1 MENQLHNNNPLH
13 KSDGKPG
20 IMDLVSGILRD
31 ASDIIS
37 KEVLSARME
46 MREELEKVKSTAILM
61 GSAVVALLIGGI
73 LLALTAVYA
82 LAEFTGL
89 DLWACYGVVGGT
101 IFVLGMIILLAG
113 KSKAAKTSLVPTESI
128 ENAKEDARWI
138 TRSVKYETR

>member
-1 MENQLHNNNPLH
+1 MENQLHSNQLH
-13 KSDGKPG
+13 RSDGKPG

-31 ASDIIS
+31 ASDILS
-37 KEVLSARME
+37 KEVAAARME

-61 GSAVVALLIGGI
+61 GVAAVALLIGGI
-73 LLALTAVYA
+73 LLALAAVYA
-82 LAEFTGL
+82 LQEFAGL
-89 DLWACYGVVGGT
+89 DLWICYGVVGGA
-101 IFVLGMIILLAG
+101 IIVLGIIILLLG